1 MVAVVIALAVASTVV
16 DRVRTADEV
25 RRTWGSTAAVL
36 VARQDLPAGAQLT
49 PAQFR
54 RVAWPAAL
62 LPDDPVTELA
72 PGVRLRHAVGRGELL
87 VTARLDE
94 TARGE
99 LAARLGPDERAV
111 RVRLAVP
118 MRGLAVEDLVDVVP
132 VSDPLLAEPL
142 SGGGPPDG
150 ARTVPITRRARV
162 LQLDDDAVTLAVG
175 ATDAAAVASP
185 GATAGVTLVIR
196 R

>member
-1 MVAVVIALAVASTVV
+1 MIAIAVTATVV
-16 DRVRTADEV
+16 DRMRTADQV
-25 RRTWGSTAAVL
+25 RRSWGSTTAVL
-36 VARQDLPAGAQLT
+36 VAREDLAAGAQLAA
-49 PAQFR
+49 AQFR
-54 RVAWPAAL
+54 QVAWPTAL
-62 LPDDPVTELA
+62 LPDDPVTELDHR
-72 PGVRLRHAVGRGELL
+72 VRLRQPIGRGEVL
-87 VTARLDE
+87 VTARLDT

-99 LAARLGPDERAV
+99 LAARLGPNERAV

-132 VSDPLLAEPL
+132 VSDPLLAEPRS
-142 SGGGPPDG
+142 SGASG
-150 ARTVPITRRARV
+150 AARSAPITRRARV
-162 LQLDDDAVTLAVG
+162 LQFDDDAVTLAVG